1 MPRYDYECPVHGVVE
16 VVKSM
21 AEAGDPEWC
30 DAVVHVAEDDP
41 GVSWVCGRELKRL
54 YSAQGFIM
62 RPTGYALRP
71 GDKGYS
77 DFSRALELGE
87 VRDPDAKSRLSGG
100 ATVSSK
106 LERQPMRFEPE
117 KMQGF
122 RDAAKAVY
130 NKLTGRHEW

>member
-1 MPRYDYECPVHGVVE
+1 MPRYDYECQTCGRVRE
-16 VVKSM
+16 VVKPM
-21 AEAGDPEWC
+21 AEAG
-30 DAVVHVAEDDP
+30 
-41 GVSWVCGRELKRL
+41 REERCWDCMQFGTDLEADFRPMKRL

-106 LERQPMRFEPE
+106 LERQPMQFEPE
-117 KMQGF
+117 AMRGF